1 VILAPKGK
9 LGVVIDTTKHGPVV
23 FQVKDGSPLQGAVFP
38 GDRIIA
44 IDDIDTTGKTAS
56 NITTIMASKAFS
68 ERRITVV
75 SKKNVHGGAYA

>member
-44 IDDIDTTGKTAS
+44 IDDIDTTGMTAN
-56 NITTIMASKAFS
+56 NITTIMSRKA
-68 ERRITVV
+68 ELGRRITVV
-75 SKKNVHGGAYA
+75 SKENVHGGKNA